1 MENRDSNR
9 AMAYLCE
16 AYACAEPTADPGRL
30 RELLTIARD

>member
-1 MENRDSNR
+1 MEKRDGNR

-16 AYACAEPTADPGRL
+16 AYACAEPSSDPTRL